1 MTFGTEEPDQQTKPC
16 SSSSTSTNKCDIGNA
31 SNLRRAAPTEKINMI
46 HIPSKGLGHPSIPN
60 TRTRT
65 GSNSQESSQQL
76 DSISLS
82 DRWAFILQDSELDE
96 YNTSFSK
103 LLKEEEEEVRVHVSA
118 NEKTPKNASTA
129 KIKHEPTR
137 SIYSVA
143 WSIGLSTLAILG
155 MTSIKSL
162 YSAMYTFPV
171 QNLSLDWK
179 TITQTIPFLL
189 SAEQEIYRKS
199 KKYVVEKFI
208 PLGWQTIEKMVLMEI
223 WRSIWLN
230 TFRTMREYYH
240 LTFGE
245 NYYESLWETY
255 APGWIRRGVRS
266 YCVKIMQGR
275 VQNVVYSWVTRGWKV
290 VGIGFGSWWLDVELV
305 GDGDIDANVDFDF
318 DFDSNIAS
326 FEIDDSDATEI
337 DLEPEILDADVSI
350 DLDSFED
357 ESSFDV
363 SLEDDSVLED
373 NTSSIELD
381 DVDSVEFEG

>member
-1 MTFGTEEPDQQTKPC
+1 M
-16 SSSSTSTNKCDIGNA
+16 
-31 SNLRRAAPTEKINMI
+31 
-46 HIPSKGLGHPSIPN
+46 
-60 TRTRT
+60 
-65 GSNSQESSQQL
+65 
-76 DSISLS
+76 
-82 DRWAFILQDSELDE
+82 
-96 YNTSFSK
+96 
-103 LLKEEEEEVRVHVSA
+103 
-118 NEKTPKNASTA
+118 
-129 KIKHEPTR
+129 
-137 SIYSVA
+137 
-143 WSIGLSTLAILG
+143 
-155 MTSIKSL
+155 
-162 YSAMYTFPV
+162 
-171 QNLSLDWK
+171 
-179 TITQTIPFLL
+179 
-189 SAEQEIYRKS
+189 
-199 KKYVVEKFI
+199 
-208 PLGWQTIEKMVLMEI
+208 
-223 WRSIWLN
+223 N